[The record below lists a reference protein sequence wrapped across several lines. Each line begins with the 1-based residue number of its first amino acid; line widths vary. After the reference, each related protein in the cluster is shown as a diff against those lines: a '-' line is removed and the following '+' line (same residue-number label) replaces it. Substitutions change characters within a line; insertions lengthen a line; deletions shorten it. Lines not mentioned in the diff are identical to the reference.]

1 MCQTLLSVLGA
12 VSHCLCFPLFS
23 IDYINSHF
31 SACLLCAYI
40 FTSFISFHLHSIP
53 ENQLI
58 EEEIEAQVKAIQK
71 SLISSLYPLGKYAQS
86 ACCVPGTVLGVADKN
101 PDLFPGAF
109 SLWTSPYNGV
119 IRPLHREQDLGG
131 GTANLGAPLPG
142 PESQAGN

>member
-1 MCQTLLSVLGA
+1 MCQTLLNVLGA
-12 VSHCLCFPLFS
+12 VSHCLCFPLLS

-40 FTSFISFHLHSIP
+40 FTSFISCHLHSIP

-86 ACCVPGTVLGVADKN
+86 ACCVPGTVLGVGDKD
-101 PDLFPGAF
+101 PDLVPGAF
-109 SLWTSPYNGV
+109 SL
-119 IRPLHREQDLGG
+119 
-131 GTANLGAPLPG
+131 
-142 PESQAGN
+142 